1 MNVTQ
6 RMPEPKP
13 ESVPQKEAFRD
24 SIGMI
29 DKSGNRVWIYPRKPS
44 GTYHSW
50 RVVTALVLL
59 VILFGLPFVEVDG
72 HPFVLFNVVERKFI
86 LFGLAFWPQDFH
98 LFALTFLVLIV
109 FVVLFTAVFGRV
121 WCGWACPQTI
131 FMEMVFRKIEYWIEG
146 DGPQQFK
153 LDRAPM
159 SASKLFKKTGK
170 HAVFIA
176 LSWLIG
182 NTFLAYIIGIDQLFQ
197 IIREPIGEHL
207 VGFSFM
213 AAFSLTFYGVFARF
227 REQACVYVCPYG
239 RLQSVLLDK
248 NSVVVAYDFVRGE
261 PRGKIRK
268 GTDRSG
274 NGDCID
280 CGMCVQ
286 VCPTGIDIRNG
297 TQMECVNCTACID
310 ACDHVMKTVG
320 KPPRLIRYSSVN
332 QIAEKLKFQI
342 TPRIIGYTGLFSA
355 LLILSVLLLANRTN
369 IETTVLRAKG
379 ATYQLMPD
387 GNVRNVYTAK
397 FVNKTF
403 EEIPIRLEVL
413 DVPATVTVIGQD
425 RLLLKPDE
433 LMEATLIIDIPQSSL
448 TVPHRKINIGI
459 YRGDREISREETSFV
474 GPGRKKGS

>member
-59 VILFGLPFVEVDG
+59 AILFGLPFVEVDG

-239 RLQSVLLDK
+239 R
-248 NSVVVAYDFVRGE
+248 
-261 PRGKIRK
+261 
-268 GTDRSG
+268 
-274 NGDCID
+274 
-280 CGMCVQ
+280 
-286 VCPTGIDIRNG
+286 
-297 TQMECVNCTACID
+297 
-310 ACDHVMKTVG
+310 
-320 KPPRLIRYSSVN
+320 
-332 QIAEKLKFQI
+332 
-342 TPRIIGYTGLFSA
+342 
-355 LLILSVLLLANRTN
+355 
-369 IETTVLRAKG
+369 
-379 ATYQLMPD
+379 
-387 GNVRNVYTAK
+387 
-397 FVNKTF
+397 
-403 EEIPIRLEVL
+403 
-413 DVPATVTVIGQD
+413 
-425 RLLLKPDE
+425 
-433 LMEATLIIDIPQSSL
+433 
-448 TVPHRKINIGI
+448 
-459 YRGDREISREETSFV
+459 
-474 GPGRKKGS
+474 